1 MDLAE
6 LYKLIKRFEGCRLKA
21 YLCPAGVWTI
31 GWGSTGPG
39 IVKGVVWTQAQADAR
54 LEKDAMVYAQGAAA
68 LSPVLLFD
76 DLKLCAIADFCY
88 NLGVSRYKIST
99 LRKRVNAGDWE
110 GACTELMKWTRGGGR
125 VLPGLV
131 LRCQARVDLVKR
143 SVAGR
148 FER

>member
-1 MDLAE
+1 MNLAE
-6 LYKLIKRFEGCRLKA
+6 LYKLIKRFEGCHLKA

-39 IVKGVVWTQAQADAR
+39 IVKGTVWTQAQADAR
-54 LEKDAMVYAQGAAA
+54 LEQDALVYATGAAN

-76 DLKLCAIADFCY
+76 DNKLCAIADFCY

-99 LRKRVNAGDWE
+99 LRKMVNAGDWD
-110 GACTELMKWTRGGGR
+110 GAMVEMMKWVRGGGR

-131 LRCQARVDLVKR
+131 KRCQARVELLR
-143 SVAGR
+143 R
-148 FER
+148 